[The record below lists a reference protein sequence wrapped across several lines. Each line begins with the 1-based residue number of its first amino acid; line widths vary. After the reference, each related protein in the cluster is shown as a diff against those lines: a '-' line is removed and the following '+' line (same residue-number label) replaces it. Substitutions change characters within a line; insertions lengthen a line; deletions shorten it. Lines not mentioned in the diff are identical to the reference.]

1 MPFFQALGLDLTA
14 FYPATLNLNLQPWE
28 FVLQQ
33 PAFTFRQVHW
43 TTAHPPED
51 FSFSGCVLVFHG
63 IRYDGWVYY
72 LHPETKTVHFQ
83 NPSVLEVL
91 APEIPGIGYGDRVTL
106 HLNSR
111 EILVKCA
118 R

>member
-72 LHPETKTVHFQ
+72 PTLKPKPFIFRTLQCWKFSRLRFRELATAIESPCTLTPERFW
-83 NPSVLEVL
+83 
-91 APEIPGIGYGDRVTL
+91 
-106 HLNSR
+106 
-111 EILVKCA
+111 
-118 R
+118 